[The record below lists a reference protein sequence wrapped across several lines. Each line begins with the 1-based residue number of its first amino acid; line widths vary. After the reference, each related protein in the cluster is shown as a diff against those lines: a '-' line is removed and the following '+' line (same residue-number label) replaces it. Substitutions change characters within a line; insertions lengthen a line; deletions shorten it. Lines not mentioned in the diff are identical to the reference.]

1 MPPRP
6 LSFGERYRRLPQPGL
21 VAGLLLL
28 WAATVAM
35 AESPSTTE
43 LSVVGE
49 SGTHRFQVELA
60 ADDASRAR
68 GLMYRTSL
76 AQDAGM
82 LFDFGQDLLISM
94 WMKNTLI
101 PLDMLFIDRHGVIV
115 NLHQR
120 AVPLSLTP
128 IVSAGWVRAVLELN
142 GGTVARLKIK
152 PGDRVVHP
160 MFDAAE

>member
-1 MPPRP
+1 MSPHPQP
-6 LSFGERYRRLPQPGL
+6 IGGERHRHVYHLL
-21 VAGLLLL
+21 ACLLLL
-28 WAATVAM
+28 WAVTGAR
-35 AESPSTTE
+35 AESPPTDQLT
-43 LSVVGE
+43 VVGE
-49 SGTHRFQVELA
+49 SGSNRFQVELA
-60 ADDASRAR
+60 ADDASRAL

-82 LFDFGQDLLISM
+82 LFDFGQDQLVSM

-120 AVPLSLTP
+120 AVPHSLAP
-128 IVSAGWVRAVLELN
+128 IASAGRVRAVLELN
-142 GGTVARLKIK
+142 GGTVSRLKIK

-160 MFDAAE
+160 MFEPAE